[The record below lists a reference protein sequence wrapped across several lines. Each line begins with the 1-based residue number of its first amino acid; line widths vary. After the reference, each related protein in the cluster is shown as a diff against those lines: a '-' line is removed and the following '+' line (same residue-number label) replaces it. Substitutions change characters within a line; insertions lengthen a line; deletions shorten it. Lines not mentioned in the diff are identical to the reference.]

1 VGTFQE
7 TQAYFQQ
14 LLPPSSC
21 DAEDGRHVGHELH
34 DLVDSKPADL
44 RRAIRTFADRSKML
58 RECGF
63 RNIGDML
70 AAMFTPFTTP
80 QSAVGAAIAAQDSG
94 SISKEQAALI
104 GSAFVAQL
112 RAACNNMSEPA
123 SIGASKRRDSLAAR
137 VPTAFSGI
145 FRSPPAS
152 RSGGVL
158 RPVNSFVM
166 AIASLRQMRDAH
178 EWFVPMLKAIAVRL
192 AGTEEARRGSVRGSW
207 MSAHSTFVRPLQR
220 EEDEDDDERDE
231 DEDNARG
238 IASDRP
244 EASFTC
250 VVRRFPA
257 H

>member
-1 VGTFQE
+1 VPRITFRRCAPHFELHGVWHVCARACARAHVPAYVRTCQRWTCECVCVRVKGVRVCVCAVGTFQA

-21 DAEDGRHVGHELH
+21 DAEDGRRVGHELH

-70 AAMFTPFTTP
+70 VAMFTPSTTP

-104 GSAFVAQL
+104 GSAFIAQL
-112 RAACNNMSEPA
+112 RAACKNMSEPA
-123 SIGASKRRDSLAAR
+123 SIGAPKRRDSLAAR
-137 VPTAFSGI
+137 VPSAFSGI

-152 RSGGVL
+152 RSGVS
-158 RPVNSFVM
+158 RPVN
-166 AIASLRQMRDAH
+166 AL
-178 EWFVPMLKAIAVRL
+178 
-192 AGTEEARRGSVRGSW
+192 
-207 MSAHSTFVRPLQR
+207 
-220 EEDEDDDERDE
+220 
-231 DEDNARG
+231 
-238 IASDRP
+238 
-244 EASFTC
+244 
-250 VVRRFPA
+250 
-257 H
+257 